1 MTKTAPH
8 GSGFPWGLLVQ
19 AVILL
24 VALAEEI
31 IERRAKSKMREGDVS
46 R

>member
-1 MTKTAPH
+1 MTKALPH

-31 IERRAKSKMREGDVS
+31 IERRAKAKMNEGDVP